1 MYRGRRRLMSDH
13 AFWQYSLDRYGR
25 KGVPEICLSLQ
36 DERGADVNLVLF
48 ALWLAQEGR
57 SLGPED
63 AEECM
68 AAVRDWHGSVVV
80 PMRGVRRWLK
90 DRDVED
96 TLARD
101 RLRDAVKTWE
111 IEAERM
117 EQDMLFR
124 LTRDGSLAP
133 DRDARPVAAR
143 MAANLAAVGVA
154 CAPQVNR
161 LIELCL

>member
-1 MYRGRRRLMSDH
+1 MSDH

-57 SLGPED
+57 SLGPDD
-63 AEECM
+63 AEKCV

-90 DRDVED
+90 DREVED
-96 TLARD
+96 TAARD
-101 RLRDAVKTWE
+101 RLRDAIKTNFYSPLFS
-111 IEAERM
+111 
-117 EQDMLFR
+117 EQNHYIKSLNDDMKFR
-124 LTRDGSLAP
+124 NP
-133 DRDARPVAAR
+133 
-143 MAANLAAVGVA
+143 
-154 CAPQVNR
+154 
-161 LIELCL
+161 